1 MKSNFYVKL
10 SIISFT
16 LFFLI
21 SPFVKANPIVMGPS
35 LGGLEYIFIFLPFLL
50 IITIFMEFGTILLFL
65 KSSILTS
72 YFYKKVPVTVIQKNL
87 SFRQMQTEK
96 TVYFKFDLLKNV
108 FFVNL
113 FTFPITQL
121 FVLFL
126 MLLFPNLNYFYLTA
140 EIIPISLEILLFLK
154 IYQRYNFL
162 GFLGRDL
169 SLSKRI
175 ISILSANLIS
185 FGFGIV
191 LSFMQIPYVFK

>member
-1 MKSNFYVKL
+1 
-10 SIISFT
+10 
-16 LFFLI
+16 
-21 SPFVKANPIVMGPS
+21 
-35 LGGLEYIFIFLPFLL
+35 
-50 IITIFMEFGTILLFL
+50 MEFGTILLFL